1 MIKLKN
7 SQKVKPK
14 DKEKDDRKENRR
26 QSEDLLEGPV
36 F

>member
-26 QSEDLLEGPV
+26 QSEDFLEGPV

>member
-26 QSEDLLEGPV
+26 QTEDLLEGPV

>member
-7 SQKVKPK
+7 SQKIKPK

-26 QSEDLLEGPV
+26 QSEDFLEGPV